1 METINWILLFALVAI
16 TFALLATVLGR
27 KGRVY
32 EYPFFAGAMFFSFV
46 LPQLPGLATDPY
58 LPEGAFAKTM
68 VVTLSCAVM
77 LWLGWTISNRP
88 MRAFSYEMCEQRLI
102 TAAAVLSALGAF
114 FYFKI
119 SHLPVEVRDLSL
131 PTGLPVAYNFFAK
144 MLGYGFALATIC
156 FVRTRSR
163 VALAIALFGAT
174 FYLERIIF
182 AGRRGDTSE
191 FVLIILLSHWFERG
205 RTVPR
210 ALALAAVLVGTLVMN
225 STGDYRKV
233 AKTEEGPS
241 LDRIMQIDF
250 VGNIKDLLANGGP
263 EMLNA
268 IYKINA
274 IDQNMIL
281 DFGAFHWN
289 TLVFNYIPAQV
300 TGTEF
305 KELLFIPI
313 RNPYAF
319 TKHAPATGSTETG
332 MADGFGSFWYL
343 GAVKFFLI
351 GLVLK
356 RLYCAALQR
365 SIPGQLLYMLLLT
378 PGMLAITH
386 HTHFILNIWVHLSI
400 FLYPVLI
407 WARRPVSRFEPAP
420 AMQSGP
426 IRAEAH
432 QAFSPR

>member
-1 METINWILLFALVAI
+1 M
-16 TFALLATVLGR
+16 LGR
-27 KGRVY
+27 KGRIY

-46 LPQLPGLATDPY
+46 LPQLPGLAGDPY

-77 LWLGWTISNRP
+77 LWLGWAVTNRP
-88 MRAFSYEMCEQRLI
+88 MRAFAYEMSEQRLI
-102 TAAAVLSALGAF
+102 TAAAALSAAGAF

-144 MLGYGFALATIC
+144 MLGYGFTLATIC
-156 FVRTRSR
+156 FVRTGSR
-163 VALAIALFGAT
+163 LALVIALFGAM

-191 FVLIILLSHWFERG
+191 FVLIILLSYWFERG

-233 AKTEEGPS
+233 AKAEEGPS
-241 LDRIMQIDF
+241 LDRVMQIDF
-250 VGNIKDLLANGGP
+250 VGNLKDLLANGGP

-268 IYKINA
+268 VYKINA
-274 IDQNMIL
+274 IDENMIL

-305 KELLFIPI
+305 KDLLFIPI

-319 TKHAPATGSTETG
+319 TAHAPATGSTETG
-332 MADGFGSFWYL
+332 MADGFGSFWYF
-343 GAVKFFLI
+343 GAIKFFLI

-356 RLYCAALQR
+356 RLYCAAMQR
-365 SIPGQLLYMLLLT
+365 SIPGQFLYMLLLT

-400 FLYPVLI
+400 FVYPVLL
-407 WARRPVSRFEPAP
+407 WSRKPADRFAP
-420 AMQSGP
+420 TTLGRSGP
-426 IRAEAH
+426 IRDPRR
-432 QAFSPR
+432 AFSA

>member
-46 LPQLPGLATDPY
+46 LPQLPGLAGDPY

-88 MRAFSYEMCEQRLI
+88 MRAFSYEMSEQRLI
-102 TAAAVLSALGAF
+102 TAAAVLSALGGF

-174 FYLERIIF
+174 FYLERIIL

-210 ALALAAVLVGTLVMN
+210 ALALVAVLVGTLVMN

-241 LDRIMQIDF
+241 LDRVMQIDF

-263 EMLNA
+263 GDPVQE
-268 IYKINA
+268 
-274 IDQNMIL
+274 
-281 DFGAFHWN
+281 
-289 TLVFNYIPAQV
+289 QV
-300 TGTEF
+300 G
-305 KELLFIPI
+305 LLF
-313 RNPYAF
+313 RRRRDRDAGAARR
-319 TKHAPATGSTETG
+319 TAPH
-332 MADGFGSFWYL
+332 
-343 GAVKFFLI
+343 
-351 GLVLK
+351 
-356 RLYCAALQR
+356 R
-365 SIPGQLLYMLLLT
+365 
-378 PGMLAITH
+378 
-386 HTHFILNIWVHLSI
+386 
-400 FLYPVLI
+400 
-407 WARRPVSRFEPAP
+407 RRPVADPGRLPAALPQLLLRPLAAPLRHLPGLGP
-420 AMQSGP
+420 ALLPAGQGALRTHRQSDRRG
-426 IRAEAH
+426 
-432 QAFSPR
+432 